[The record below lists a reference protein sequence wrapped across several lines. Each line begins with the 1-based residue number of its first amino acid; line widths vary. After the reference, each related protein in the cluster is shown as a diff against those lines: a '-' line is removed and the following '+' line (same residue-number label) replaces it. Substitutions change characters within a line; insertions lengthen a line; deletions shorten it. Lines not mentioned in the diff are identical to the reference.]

1 MSCRRRSCKVL
12 LGGFVALAFLLGAYG
27 RDVWADSSTAT
38 LVTVRLVDDRFLP
51 STLTFQHAVLY
62 HLHLENDG
70 TTMHEFT
77 APTFFAAIEVKNP
90 GVLEAGH
97 GGLVLQPGERKE
109 LYFIAAAPGRYALS
123 CADHDWDGMTGNII
137 VE

>member
-1 MSCRRRSCKVL
+1 MSCRRRTCKVL
-12 LGGFVALAFLLGAYG
+12 LGGVVALAFLLGACR
-27 RDVWADSSTAT
+27 RDVWADSPIET
-38 LVTVRLVDDRFLP
+38 LVTVRLVDDRFVP
-51 STLTFQHAVLY
+51 STLIFQHAVLY

-77 APTFFAAIEVKNP
+77 APGFFSAIEVRNA

-97 GGLVLQPGERKE
+97 DGLLLQPGERKE
-109 LYFIAAAPGRYALS
+109 LYFIAPTPGRFALT
-123 CADHDWDGMTGNII
+123 CADHDWDGMIGNII